1 MNGSEQNLAGQVAL
15 VTGATSGI
23 GLQTALALT
32 AKGVK
37 VVGTGRNQTKLGTLD
52 QKIDLALTMDVTDPK
67 SVQVV
72 KAAVEDRYGRLD
84 ILVNNAG
91 IGCFL
96 NWDESTA
103 DDLERILSVNLVGAV
118 RVANHFLPMM
128 VAQGSGTMVSVASIA
143 GLRAYGK
150 HSAYCASKFGL
161 VGWSKSVRKD
171 LRGTGVSV
179 SIVCPPAVDT
189 PFFATAGRPEIR
201 EENRKNGMV
210 TPEEVAETVVKVIA
224 EQTPQVVISGRAKL
238 LYALDRMVPSFVDR
252 LQQFKDRRTGT

>member
-32 AKGVK
+32 AQGVK
-37 VVGTGRNQTKLGTLD
+37 VVGTGRNQTKLGRLD

-96 NWDESTA
+96 NMD
-103 DDLERILSVNLVGAV
+103 
-118 RVANHFLPMM
+118 
-128 VAQGSGTMVSVASIA
+128 
-143 GLRAYGK
+143 
-150 HSAYCASKFGL
+150 
-161 VGWSKSVRKD
+161 
-171 LRGTGVSV
+171 
-179 SIVCPPAVDT
+179 
-189 PFFATAGRPEIR
+189 
-201 EENRKNGMV
+201 
-210 TPEEVAETVVKVIA
+210 
-224 EQTPQVVISGRAKL
+224 
-238 LYALDRMVPSFVDR
+238 
-252 LQQFKDRRTGT
+252 